1 MTKRRTADLVLP
13 STIENQAAW
22 YPPSWFDRLADWID
36 VLPGPPWVFYLVIG
50 IAVGIAGSA
59 IEWIEGAY
67 PPGNF
72 NALHVWTL
80 ANFAYLLALIHYLDK
95 SAASA
100 IASFRLIIAPAASDG
115 QPTEEGK
122 STYARLAFQLT
133 TLPSRPALLAAIIGM
148 GFAIVVSAL
157 QFSAGS
163 VPSYL
168 VGTAGTALSNASMLV
183 MLTVGNAV
191 SGLLVYHTI
200 HQLAL
205 ISQIYTRYARNQ
217 HLSPSA
223 SVRPFPP
230 WCIHRHRYHRV
241 HLRLGSCVRVNAARP
256 GPG

>member
-1 MTKRRTADLVLP
+1 M
-13 STIENQAAW
+13 
-22 YPPSWFDRLADWID
+22 
-36 VLPGPPWVFYLVIG
+36 
-50 IAVGIAGSA
+50 GIAGSA

-183 MLTVGNAV
+183 MLTVAERGFGIV
-191 SGLLVYHTI
+191 GLPHNSSACLDQPDLH
-200 HQLAL
+200 AL
-205 ISQIYTRYARNQ
+205 PRKSTSITFSLCT
-217 HLSPSA
+217 
-223 SVRPFPP
+223 PFPSL
-230 WCIHRHRYHRV
+230 V
-241 HLRLGSCVRVNAARP
+241 HSPPSVSSCTSTF
-256 GPG
+256 G